1 MDFSFNPG
9 SHKHTGQRGPR
20 TDPWEGEWLSPWR
33 RGDACLH
40 QQEGA
45 NPDRELGRSGR
56 RIYLGWLPRPPKK
69 PAVLTPNPL
78 HPLADAEG
86 CLL

>member
-1 MDFSFNPG
+1 MPVFTS
-9 SHKHTGQRGPR
+9 KTGCQLKMLWAG
-20 TDPWEGEWLSPWR
+20 
-33 RGDACLH
+33 
-40 QQEGA
+40 QEGA
-45 NPDRELGRSGR
+45 NPDRELGRSGQ